1 MKQRNSMKEHKNH
14 HRCPHLGKN
23 VSLRPTVLIYPSSYH
38 LSTYRKQTKINFGR
52 ILLKQWNRNIVTP
65 WMVTLIVSWALVIS
79 KVQWYSSAGNLNF
92 MRYPSQNLE
101 NYFSKISCKSP
112 WDQWIKIKYYFV
124 NGSSSMRFCHKSD
137 HTSCLLHEHSLFLL
151 SKVHEI
157 GHCAIKN
164 PCYCY

>member
-65 WMVTLIVSWALVIS
+65 WMVTLIVSWATVIEKQYTELSSGEVQYQGSYLNLTNFICSVIS
-79 KVQWYSSAGNLNF
+79 LGVYQHFRNTASLLNITF
-92 MRYPSQNLE
+92 IYLTGVATAKLWR
-101 NYFSKISCKSP
+101 
-112 WDQWIKIKYYFV
+112 
-124 NGSSSMRFCHKSD
+124 
-137 HTSCLLHEHSLFLL
+137 CLSN
-151 SKVHEI
+151 
-157 GHCAIKN
+157 KN
-164 PCYCY
+164 VIHNI